1 MLRFV
6 LDVLLLRKL
15 IESKSVRIALL
26 VFFFGALVC
35 GFVYAYTVFHAV
47 SERSHNPHVPH
58 PHSTH

>member
-35 GFVYAYTVFHAV
+35 GFVYAYVVFKAV
-47 SERSHNPHVPH
+47 SERSHDPHVH
-58 PHSTH
+58 THSTH

>member
-26 VFFFGALVC
+26 IFFLGSLAC
-35 GFVYAYTVFHAV
+35 GFIYAYIVFHAV
-47 SERSHNPHVPH
+47 SERSQTPHVH
-58 PHSTH
+58 THSTH